1 MKIYSL
7 PVSDYETNCYIVE
20 DETTKNAVVIDPGA
34 EEDFILRTLKDE
46 GLTAKLILLTHGH
59 FDHTGA
65 VRPLHEAT
73 GAPVWIHEK
82 DVADNLSGTS
92 LKDIANFYDEGDTV
106 TMDSLTFKVMNTPGH
121 TPGSCV
127 LLCDNV
133 MFAGDTL
140 FAGSCGRTDFPGGS
154 WQQMCASLKRLAEM
168 EGDWRVLP
176 GHMNATSLSRE
187 RRINPFVIEA
197 LNQ

>member
-34 EEDFILRTLKDE
+34 EEDYILKSLKE
-46 GLTAKLILLTHGH
+46 QGLTCKLILLTHGH

-65 VRPLHEAT
+65 VEPVRAAT
-73 GAPVWIHEK
+73 GA
-82 DVADNLSGTS
+82 DVYVHPADVEDKLSGTS
-92 LKDIANFYDEGDTV
+92 LKDFAKFYNEGDTV
-106 TMDSLTFKVMNTPGH
+106 TMDSLTFKVLNTPGH

-127 LLCDNV
+127 LLCGDV
-133 MFAGDTL
+133 MFSGDTL

-154 WQQMCASLKRLAEM
+154 WQQMSASLKRLAEL
-168 EGDWRVLP
+168 EGNYRVLP
-176 GHMNATSLSRE
+176 GHMNPTSLDRE
-187 RRINPFVIEA
+187 RMVNPFMLEA
-197 LNQ
+197 LNS

>member
-34 EEDFILRTLKDE
+34 EEDYILKSLKE
-46 GLTAKLILLTHGH
+46 QGLTCKLILLTHGH

-65 VRPLHEAT
+65 VEPVRVAT
-73 GAPVWIHEK
+73 GA
-82 DVADNLSGTS
+82 DVYVHPADVEDKLSGTS
-92 LKDIANFYDEGDTV
+92 LKDFAKFYNEGDTV
-106 TMDSLTFKVMNTPGH
+106 TMDSLTFKVLNTPGH

-127 LLCDNV
+127 LLCGDV
-133 MFAGDTL
+133 MFSGDTL

-154 WQQMCASLKRLAEM
+154 WQQMSASLKRLAEL
-168 EGDWRVLP
+168 EGNYRVLP
-176 GHMNATSLSRE
+176 GHMNPTSLDRE
-187 RRINPFVIEA
+187 RMVNPFMLEA
-197 LNQ
+197 LNG

>member
-34 EEDFILRTLKDE
+34 EEDFILRSLKDA

-106 TMDSLTFKVMNTPGH
+106 TMDSLTFKVINTPGH

-127 LLCDNV
+127 LMCENV

-140 FAGSCGRTDFPGGS
+140 FAGSCGRTDLGGD
-154 WQQMCASLKRLAEM
+154 WNTILASLARLAEL
-168 EGDWRVLP
+168 ELDYNIYP
-176 GHMNATSLSRE
+176 GHGESTTLSRE
-187 RRINPFVIEA
+187 KRYNPY
-197 LNQ
+197 LR